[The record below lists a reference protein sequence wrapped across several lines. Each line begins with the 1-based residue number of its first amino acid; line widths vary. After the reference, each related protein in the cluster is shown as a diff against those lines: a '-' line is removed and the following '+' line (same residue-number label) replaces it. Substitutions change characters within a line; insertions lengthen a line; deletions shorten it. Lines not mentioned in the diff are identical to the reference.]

1 VFISL
6 IQLKAKDS
14 YQQHQ
19 AIWSLFPNRPEDIRD
34 HLFRIESVEGSAIKA
49 LLQSATEPTT
59 SKEASVL
66 QSKRFILQLENTRQ
80 YRFKVTA
87 NPTKKDSR
95 SGRLLDLVSEEEQV
109 AWLQRKLEGARL
121 TVTSIDS
128 KLINYHSHQ
137 FTRFVTFEGVIQVE
151 DVDRV
156 QEYVVKGIG
165 RKKHAGAGLL
175 SLARMI

>member
-19 AIWSLFPNRPEDIRD
+19 AIWSLFPNRPEGIRD
-34 HLFRIESVEGSAIKA
+34 HLFRIESAEGDTIKA

-59 SKEASVL
+59 SEVAIVL
-66 QSKRFILQLENTRQ
+66 QSKRFMLQLETAGQ
-80 YRFKVTA
+80 YRFKITS

-109 AWLQRKLEGARL
+109 VWLQRKLAGAKV
-121 TVTSIDS
+121 TVKSIDS

-151 DVDRV
+151 DVNRV